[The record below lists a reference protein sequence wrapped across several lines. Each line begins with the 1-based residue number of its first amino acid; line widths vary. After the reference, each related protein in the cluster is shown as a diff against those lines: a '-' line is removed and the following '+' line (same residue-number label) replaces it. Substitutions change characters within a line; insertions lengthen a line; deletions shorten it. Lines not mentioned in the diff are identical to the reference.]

1 MENGNK
7 PKKTIGYLGLG
18 KMGLNMALR
27 LKEQGYE
34 VIGWNRSEEG
44 RKHAQNAGFEVFDTL
59 GGLVNRLPLPR
70 IVWLMVP
77 SNAVD
82 QMLAS
87 LVQCLDKGDTIIDGG
102 NTYFGDTVTRSS
114 LLKLRGLH
122 FIDAGVSGGPG
133 GARTGACVMVGGEND
148 VVEKQEDI
156 FRAIAAPG
164 AYAHVGRA
172 GAGHFVKMVH
182 NGIEYGMMQA
192 LAEGFSTLKASPFNL
207 DLKEV
212 AHLYNNKSVIESR
225 LVGWLEDA
233 YEKFGVDLDDVTST
247 VAHTGEGE
255 WTFKYARKMKIETP
269 VLKQSLV
276 FRKKSGDKPSYTGKV
291 LSALRNSF
299 GGHSVDG
306 GIAKK

>member
-1 MENGNK
+1 MANERT

-44 RKHAQNAGFEVFDTL
+44 RKQAKDAGFEVFDTL
-59 GGLVNRLPLPR
+59 GGLAHRLPTPR
-70 IVWLMVP
+70 IVWMMVP

-82 QMLAS
+82 QMLTA
-87 LVQCLDKGDTIIDGG
+87 LVQCLEKGDTIIDGG
-102 NTYFGDTVTRSS
+102 NSFFGDTVTRSS

-148 VVEKQEDI
+148 DVEAQEDI

-192 LAEGFSTLKASPFNL
+192 LAEGFEILKKSPFDL

-212 AHLYNNKSVIESR
+212 AHLYNNRSVIESR

-233 YEKFGVDLDDVTST
+233 YEKFGTDLDDVSST

-255 WTFKYARKMKIETP
+255 WTVKFARKVKVQTP
-269 VLKQSLV
+269 IIKQSFV
-276 FRKKSGDKPSYTGKV
+276 FRKKSASKPSYTGKV

-299 GGHSVDG
+299 GGHSVDTDSS
-306 GIAKK
+306 KK